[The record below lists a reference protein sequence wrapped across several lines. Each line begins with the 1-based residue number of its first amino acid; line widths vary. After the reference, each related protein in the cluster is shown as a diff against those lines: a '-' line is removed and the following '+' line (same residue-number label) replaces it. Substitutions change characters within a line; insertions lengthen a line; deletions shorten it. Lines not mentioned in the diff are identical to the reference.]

1 MYIIELVNLTNI
13 LIIVLILAFKLI
25 NNIVYL
31 TTLHKNRADAQL
43 NKIIISFN
51 ELIPDVNIFILYAIV
66 ISQLNIFSEFPN
78 YLKGIFTSFVKGT

>member
-1 MYIIELVNLTNI
+1 MHISELVNLTNS

-51 ELIPDVNIFILYAIV
+51 ELL
-66 ISQLNIFSEFPN
+66 SEKLTGVRRQRQHQRN
-78 YLKGIFTSFVKGT
+78 EQI